1 MSQYEPSPHEDN
13 PYIRRTKKNIINSF
27 YLTAAGKKAS
37 VSTLWF
43 LMENIKLV
51 CPNVYFYSSFRHRQT
66 GYLAWRGEGQSV
78 YTGWQ
83 FQGGPID
90 EYQAKSILAGWLK
103 EVPK

>member
-1 MSQYEPSPHEDN
+1 MLQYESPSPYEDN
-13 PYIRRTKKNIINSF
+13 PYIRRTRKNLINSF

-43 LMENIKLV
+43 LMGNIKLV
-51 CPNVYFYSSFRHRQT
+51 CPNVYFYSSFRHRPRP
-66 GYLAWRGEGQSV
+66 LISEP
-78 YTGWQ
+78 TGWQ

-90 EYQAKSILAGWLK
+90 EYQAKSILAGWLQ